1 VCKSD
6 ILGNKRNEIGD
17 GTNGKPD
24 QIDETN
30 NNYGDC
36 EEIDTSRMSV
46 SARVW

>member
-1 VCKSD
+1 MSD
-6 ILGNKRNEIGD
+6 MLGNKRNEIGD
-17 GTNGKPD
+17 GTSVKPD

-30 NNYGDC
+30 NNYGDF